1 MGFFDLFKKK
11 KERTLYDELMDIP
24 GMKEQI
30 ELFEIMS
37 EANKGGCTTDEMPEG
52 IGEFG
57 LVPTN
62 PIPVNTVQGSI
73 LYLGGL
79 RAMDGTRVN
88 NKRLGS
94 LGAEN
99 IKKLEE
105 VNLIQLN
112 KGKIVIM
119 KSQYMIMKKELEY
132 YVNGENVF

>member
-62 PIPVNTVQGSI
+62 PIPVNTIQGSI
-73 LYLGGL
+73 LYLG
-79 RAMDGTRVN
+79 A
-88 NKRLGS
+88 KH
-94 LGAEN
+94 
-99 IKKLEE
+99 LER
-105 VNLIQLN
+105 NWRTTPNSPML
-112 KGKIVIM
+112 VIAVM
-119 KSQYMIMKKELEY
+119 ATCWA
-132 YVNGENVF
+132 